1 MGRCVSLCIG
11 VWVCVSDRGF
21 VSRYMGLW
29 IALCRIVGRR
39 VGLCIGL
46 WVCWSMHVWVCGSM
60 CGFVD
65 RCVRDCGSKLVC

>member
-1 MGRCVSLCIG
+1 MCGFMGRCVSLCIG

-29 IALCRIVGRR
+29 IAVCRIVGRL
-39 VGLCIGL
+39 VGLCIG
-46 WVCWSMHVWVCGSM
+46 VWVCGSM

-65 RCVRDCGSKLVC
+65 RCVRD